1 MNQPTL
7 VAAAP
12 DEAAG
17 WLRHARHVPS
27 PNEDA
32 RPPGTTIDLLVIH
45 CIALPPRQYGGSAI
59 LDLFTNRLDPA
70 AHPYFATLAGLRVSA
85 HFVVHRNGDLTQC
98 VSCERRAWH
107 AGVSNF
113 LGRER
118 CNDFSIGIELE
129 GSDDQPFADAQY
141 DTLIALGAEL
151 WQRYPLRAVAGHS
164 DIAPGRK
171 TDPGSGFEWTRLRNG
186 LALPDSAL
194 PFQPSST

>member
-1 MNQPTL
+1 MPQALRATL
-7 VAAAP
+7 AP
-12 DEAAG
+12 PPDAG

-59 LDLFTNRLDPA
+59 LDLFTNRLDPG
-70 AHPYFATLAGLRVSA
+70 AHPSFATLAGLRVSA

-113 LGRER
+113 FGRQR

-129 GSDDQPFADAQY
+129 GSDDEPFADAQY
-141 DTLIALGAEL
+141 ETLLALAAEL

-171 TDPGSGFEWTRLRNG
+171 TDPGSGFDWKRLRDG

-194 PFQPSST
+194 PYQPRRA